1 MNLTCFL
8 LLQTVQAVK
17 LLPAYRAIMMGVE
30 EEEKARLATEFV
42 TLATTLKA
50 EGKWR
55 KAREELI
62 NEPSTL
68 AMVSSI
74 LRAEKEEERLV
85 RKALNIIKSADYT
98 LVEEK
103 KSTGEEQWVPPKTES
118 VMPAEQ
124 VLRINQML
132 EKVTDSL
139 AQSTL
144 EPVITEVII
153 IKTCLCKISFI
164 SLFSRWWS
172 WPWREEVT
180 RWLRLR
186 V

>member
-1 MNLTCFL
+1 
-8 LLQTVQAVK
+8 
-17 LLPAYRAIMMGVE
+17 MGVE

-124 VLRINQML
+124 ALRINQML

-153 IKTCLCKISFI
+153 IMTCLCKISFI
-164 SLFSRWWS
+164 SLSRWWS